1 MFSIKA
7 IDYPLFTYLLAF
19 GFGVTIFLS
28 IIIHTEFDK
37 KRFKVDFPD
46 AEVHHIGKFAY
57 KPQVIWA
64 WVGIVV
70 DHLAVMFCI
79 ATMGGIT
86 DALWVTSYI
95 TDGIA
100 WENLNSVID
109 YVALLF
115 VCIIFLVL
123 PIFLT
128 YFVGFLIMGLYK
140 FPKKYSQIIFIVTFL
155 VSIVFFSG
163 YIFVNEPDI
172 EVTTEVVEQ
181 TEERELVFFYELPVQ
196 QVSGNISGSSTLGT
210 GTVSGEI
217 FTVDVVPYV
226 YLNAEGKGE
235 WGSAPTADSDI
246 TFFTEDDTP
255 KIVIV
260 TRISRETETNHT
272 SGESEVI
279 NEKKTVEYHFYLPQ
293 SILQTF
299 EAE

>member
-1 MFSIKA
+1 MFDVKV
-7 IDYPLFTYLLAF
+7 IDYPLLANLLTF
-19 GFGVTIFLS
+19 GFAVTIFLS
-28 IIIHTEFDK
+28 IFIHTEFDE
-37 KRFKVDFPD
+37 KRFRVNFPD
-46 AEVHHIGKFAY
+46 AEVHRIGKFTY

-64 WVGIVV
+64 WIGIAV
-70 DHLAVMFCI
+70 DHFAVMFCI
-79 ATMGGIT
+79 VTIGGIT
-86 DALWVTSYI
+86 DALWVTSCI
-95 TDGIA
+95 GGVA
-100 WENLNSVID
+100 WEQLASLTD
-109 YVALLF
+109 YIALFFAGILF
-115 VCIIFLVL
+115 LFL

-128 YFVGFLIMGLYK
+128 YFVGFFIMGLYK
-140 FPKKYSQIIFIVTFL
+140 FTKKYSQIIFIVTFL

-163 YIFVNEPDI
+163 YIFLNKPDI
-172 EVTTEVVEQ
+172 EVTTEVIEQ

-196 QVSGNISGSSTLGT
+196 QVSGSVSGSSFHGS

-246 TFFTEDDTP
+246 TFFAEKDTP

-260 TRISRETETNHT
+260 TKISREIEINHT